1 MIIVNLIFH
10 LVVKP
15 TRCEVLFQLACI
27 DASWYEIGNGLG
39 VSYNELRGLTQST
52 HENQRK
58 LTEVIQI
65 WIEMDGKD
73 GSAPVTWNT
82 IIDLLKGPLVKNK
95 ALALKIY
102 QLLKEESTKEQT
114 AQSKYT
120 VDSWC

>member
-1 MIIVNLIFH
+1 M
-10 LVVKP
+10 
-15 TRCEVLFQLACI
+15 
-27 DASWYEIGNGLG
+27 
-39 VSYNELRGLTQST
+39 SYNELRGLAQST

-95 ALALKIY
+95 ALAEKIY

-120 VDSWC
+120 VDS